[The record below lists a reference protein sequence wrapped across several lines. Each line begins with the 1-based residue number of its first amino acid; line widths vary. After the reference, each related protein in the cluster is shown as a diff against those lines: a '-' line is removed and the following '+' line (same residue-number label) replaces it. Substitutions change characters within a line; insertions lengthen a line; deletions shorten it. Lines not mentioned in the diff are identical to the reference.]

1 MHSEL
6 YNNTVSQTHAQSPS
20 PSRGLQEMRECAV
33 RGLDG
38 PGLFA
43 LDVHPQSWA
52 HLPGYEE
59 ALARRAADLEALKVQ
74 GPFRAQSTC
83 EITVSVSSH
92 LFFTDSN
99 QTELRGEPRNPL
111 T

>member
-1 MHSEL
+1 
-6 YNNTVSQTHAQSPS
+6 
-20 PSRGLQEMRECAV
+20 MRECAV

-59 ALARRAADLEALKVQ
+59 ALARRAADLEALKVL
-74 GPFRAQSTC
+74 P
-83 EITVSVSSH
+83 
-92 LFFTDSN
+92 
-99 QTELRGEPRNPL
+99 RGL
-111 T
+111 